1 MFMRRSSLIVRDTPR
16 DAWALKLSRHLL
28 AQPLKLSN
36 MLEVSFSS
44 HDAQWSR
51 TFLQRLL
58 NEYLAYH
65 AHISHDPEAE
75 KFFNEQTSI
84 LRARLD
90 ASEDKLRQFEVRS
103 GITDVRAQKQALVN
117 RLAALQ
123 IDNSRA
129 NTAVAFADQQVTSLE
144 AELGQTP
151 FQINKDTREEQ
162 NAALAGL
169 KPELMQLKAE
179 RAELLARYQPTSQRI
194 QQIDAKITAAERILD
209 RENHLEVREK
219 STQLNPVWV
228 TLDTNLEQAR
238 PAGHP
243 NRRRPKP

>member
-1 MFMRRSSLIVRDTPR
+1 
-16 DAWALKLSRHLL
+16 
-28 AQPLKLSN
+28 

-90 ASEDKLRQFEVRS
+90 ASEDKLRQFEVQT

-129 NTAVAFADQQVTSLE
+129 NTAVAFADQ
-144 AELGQTP
+144 
-151 FQINKDTREEQ
+151 
-162 NAALAGL
+162 
-169 KPELMQLKAE
+169 
-179 RAELLARYQPTSQRI
+179 
-194 QQIDAKITAAERILD
+194 
-209 RENHLEVREK
+209 
-219 STQLNPVWV
+219 
-228 TLDTNLEQAR
+228 
-238 PAGHP
+238 
-243 NRRRPKP
+243 